1 MRASAAVAFSV
12 LASHLA
18 VLPVEAG
25 CSADSQS
32 GECQV
37 TTSPGDAMLSLK
49 KDVASDTSAQE
60 EATLHEKEHGSSTE
74 DVASRTSA
82 QEEATLH
89 EKEHGSR
96 TEKNAATAA
105 AAAAADSKREKSMV
119 QVTNDKAHGS
129 TGSRTVAHSST
140 GSRTVADGAVDEA
153 TERMCKDFTIT
164 IHKAEGLPTRNTTI
178 YPFVKVG
185 FKTSHDQAKVI
196 QTAYKTAPPFPAV
209 WNHSET
215 MLVCNK
221 NVPLHFEVYDEGY
234 VLNTLLAEAELDA
247 SQYWN
252 DDFSGSVM
260 FEDGAKG
267 QLQVTIVD

>member
-1 MRASAAVAFSV
+1 
-12 LASHLA
+12 
-18 VLPVEAG
+18 
-25 CSADSQS
+25 
-32 GECQV
+32 
-37 TTSPGDAMLSLK
+37 MLTLK
-49 KDVASDTSAQE
+49 KDVASHTSTQE

-74 DVASRTSA
+74 DVASHTSA

-89 EKEHGSR
+89 EKEHGSS
-96 TEKNAATAA
+96 TEKKAATAA
-105 AAAAADSKREKSMV
+105 GPAPDARRPAPGARPSKREKSMV
-119 QVTNDKAHGS
+119 QVAHDKAHGS

-196 QTAYKTAPPFPAV
+196 QTAYKTAPPFPAA

-221 NVPLHFEVYDEGY
+221 HVPLHFEVYDEGY

-247 SQYWN
+247 SHYWN